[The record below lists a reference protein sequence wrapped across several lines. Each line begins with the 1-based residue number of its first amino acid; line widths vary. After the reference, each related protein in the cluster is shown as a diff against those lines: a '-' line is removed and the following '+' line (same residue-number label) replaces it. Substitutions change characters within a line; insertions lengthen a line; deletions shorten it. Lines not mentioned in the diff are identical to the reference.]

1 MPSSSLS
8 PSSSTSRATLST
20 KEVNIFSRLGAVLSL
35 DVAMCH
41 TFPTLPPYA
50 TPSESSCMSLRNQTP
65 HPFSPALYGARY
77 KTAIAKRTS
86 PQRSENSSSS
96 SSRNKER
103 TQSSEVVPVT
113 PFQTTTTR
121 TGQLPFRRKKCSVFF
136 QIFFLFTTYYTRE
149 KIVPLGK
156 KGKKFSSFSTRGAI

>member
-1 MPSSSLS
+1 MPFSSLS

-121 TGQLPFRRKKCSVFF
+121 TGQLPFRRKKISVFF
-136 QIFFLFTTYYTRE
+136 FKFFFYLQHIIQE
-149 KIVPLGK
+149 KK
-156 KGKKFSSFSTRGAI
+156 